1 MEECKETKLELQRLR
16 ALTLDP
22 RHYLQWTASEVVD
35 WIISIEDGK
44 YAVYEENLRLLF
56 ASESVNGMA
65 LSQIS
70 KPDLKDWGIKNF
82 VHRSNLYNQIQ
93 TLVNQQWCVAAK
105 SNETQEA
112 ALESKKRKRDEKG
125 NNNNTRQPPS
135 KKQRQSS

>member
-70 KPDLKDWGIKNF
+70 KPDLKDWGIKHF
-82 VHRSNLYNQIQ
+82 VHRSNLYNKIQ
-93 TLVNQQWCVAAK
+93 ELIAQPQQLQQYH
-105 SNETQEA
+105 NEDMEGTTA
-112 ALESKKRKRDEKG
+112 YIG
-125 NNNNTRQPPS
+125 
-135 KKQRQSS
+135 